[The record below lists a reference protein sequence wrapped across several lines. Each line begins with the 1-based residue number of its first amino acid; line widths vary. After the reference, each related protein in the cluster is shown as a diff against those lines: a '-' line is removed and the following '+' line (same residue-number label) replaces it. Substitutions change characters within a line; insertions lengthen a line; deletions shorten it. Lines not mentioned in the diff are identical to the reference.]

1 MRLYKK
7 DIKQSGHSNA
17 THHRHAVSNTKRQNG
32 KPSKYWQA
40 NKGSHQKQRY
50 RGPTG
55 SIKPPSEK
63 LLLQNSFPI
72 KLLLGRLL
80 SQHLILQNIGKT
92 SFTTFFHPQNSLRK
106 TSFTKVVPTKL
117 LKQGFL
123 SQKLFHQYIL
133 AQNFLSQRFY
143 LTKSFYKIFLSN
155 MCLHKTWD
163 RKFPNYDFS
172 QQN

>member
-92 SFTTFFHPQNSLRK
+92 SFTTFFHLQNSLRK
-106 TSFTKVVPTKL
+106 TSFTKVVPTKHSR
-117 LKQGFL
+117 KDFFHKNCFTNTFL
-123 SQKLFHQYIL
+123 HK
-133 AQNFLSQRFY
+133 NFLSPKVY
-143 LTKSFYKIFLSN
+143 STKVVPTLFLSK

-163 RKFPNYDFS
+163 R
-172 QQN
+172 